1 MLTENIDL
9 NSKQIVKVVYPYE
22 QWEDPTTKTVK
33 CALNIAIDKQNI
45 DIINLLLSHSKIR
58 INDQKDEYLDYI
70 SPLNTYVEGRG
81 GEGWYHSM
89 PLIQELMDYPGSN
102 FHFQKGII
110 KPALCYAIQNEQF
123 EIAKAIL
130 SSGKDLDVNAEI
142 IINKYTAKKD
152 KKDISDIDKFV
163 WSPCAKTI
171 MPALCIAI
179 EKNSFDIVKLLL
191 SSPKIDVN
199 TDYLRE
205 SYSYI
210 NDEKE
215 EEEEDTNTN
224 KDVNWIY
231 EKGIESPLHM
241 AVESSNKEIIKLLL
255 QNKKIDLNKV
265 DDKNKKAIEYA
276 QNDEIKE
283 LFQKFK

>member
-1 MLTENIDL
+1 ME
-9 NSKQIVKVVYPYE
+9 YPYE
-22 QWEDPTTKTVK
+22 QWEDPTTKTIR
-33 CALNIAIDKQNI
+33 CALNIAIDQHNI
-45 DIINLLLSHSKIR
+45 DIINLLLSHPEIC
-58 INDQKDEYLDYI
+58 INDQKDECFNYI
-70 SPLNTYVEGRG
+70 SYLSSYTEGRG
-81 GEGWYHSM
+81 GGGWYHSL
-89 PLIQELMDYPGSN
+89 PLIKEIINNPGCD
-102 FHFQKGII
+102 FHLQYGEII
-110 KPALCYAIQNEQF
+110 PALCYAIQNEQF

-130 SSGKDLDVNAEI
+130 SSKKDLDVNAKI
-142 IINKYTAKKD
+142 KTKKCTSKID
-152 KKDISDIDKFV
+152 EDDRMDIDKFV
-163 WSPCAKTI
+163 WSPCAKTK

-210 NDEKE
+210 NDEK
-215 EEEEDTNTN
+215 EEEDTNTN